1 MTDPALIETVIGCL
15 LHDIGKPV
23 QRAAQGY
30 GGTHSAIG
38 RAFVKKVWL
47 ADDRNPSQF
56 GDELNEPDISAADR
70 NILDAISYHHA
81 QALRAATEHG
91 RLAADAPA
99 YIAYIADNIAAGADR
114 RKAASD
120 DGAGAAT
127 WDLHSPLHSVF
138 NRFGSGTADL
148 SFAPEMLDDRAP
160 INMPTGR
167 RIEFDKHRYTDIV
180 VKLEAVLAGLDRT
193 DAFLASLLNVLEAT
207 LSFVPSSTDASEVV
221 DVSLFDHLKLTGAV
235 GSCIWH
241 YLQDSGSTDYKT
253 VLFDGEDTF
262 RDVEAFLLATFDISG
277 IQDFI
282 YTIHSD
288 GAAKMLRA
296 RSFYLE
302 LLTEH
307 LVDELLHRVGL
318 SRANLNY
325 SGGGHAYLLL
335 PNTAA
340 ARHALDDFAQ
350 VANDWLLEN
359 FTNRL
364 YLAAGSVAL
373 SANDLMRAPSESASQ
388 AQRRAQRYSGFYRTM
403 STQIS
408 AKKLSRYSGEQLRA
422 LNADDHD
429 GQRGERE
436 CRVCYTVDRTINDDR
451 LCSLCEAL
459 RAASPQIQS
468 AEFVRIAEDP
478 TAGGL
483 PLPFGASLHLLTKPD
498 AREALEEPATRR
510 LYAKNKFFVGENLG
524 TRLWVG
530 DYFAQKE
537 FSRYVTASAGIDRLG
552 VLRLDVDDLGQ
563 AFTHGFMSQ
572 QHGKYNT
579 ISRTAA
585 FSRMLSLFFRQHIN
599 YVLDRPA
606 LRPITGEHP
615 PRPRQATIIYSG
627 GDDVFV
633 VGAWDDVVE
642 FAIELRTVFSEYT
655 QGKLTVSAGIGMFV
669 DKYPIAVIAREV
681 GELEDAAKSHTRAGK
696 TKDAVALFDPSFTF
710 GWDELTDD
718 VIGEKYRHIE
728 QFFAGNDER
737 GKAFIYKLLELLAE
751 RGERITMARW
761 VYFLTR
767 MRGLTDD
774 TEGFRQ
780 FANRLHQ
787 WFQDPS
793 DAKQLTV
800 ALYLYLYR
808 TREKESP

>member
-1 MTDPALIETVIGCL
+1 MDPALIETIIGCL
-15 LHDIGKPV
+15 LHDIGKPI
-23 QRAAQGY
+23 QRAALGY
-30 GGTHSAIG
+30 EGNHSAIG
-38 RAFVKKVWL
+38 RAFMKKAWL
-47 ADDRNPSQF
+47 ADSRNPSQF
-56 GDELNEPDISAADR
+56 GDELNEPDISSEDR

-99 YIAYIADNIAAGADR
+99 YVAYIADNIAAGTDR

-120 DGAGAAT
+120 DGSGAAT
-127 WDLHSPLHSVF
+127 WDLKSPLHSVF

-160 INMPTGR
+160 INIPTSR
-167 RIEFDKHRYTDIV
+167 RVGFDNHRYTDIV

-193 DAFLASLLNVLEAT
+193 DTFLASLLNVLEAT

-221 DVSLFDHLKLTGAV
+221 DVSLFDHLKLTGAI

-241 YLQDSGSTDYKT
+241 YLQDTGLTDYKT
-253 VLFDGEDTF
+253 VLFEGEDSF

-307 LVDELLHRVGL
+307 LVDELLNKVGV

-335 PNTAA
+335 PNTGAT
-340 ARHALDDFAQ
+340 RRALEDFARE
-350 VANDWLLEN
+350 ANDWLLAN
-359 FTNRL
+359 FTNGL
-364 YLAAGSVAL
+364 CLSADSVAL
-373 SANDLMRAPSESASQ
+373 SATDLMRRPNETATQSRQ
-388 AQRRAQRYSGFYRTM
+388 RAQRYSDFYRTM
-403 STQIS
+403 SAQVS
-408 AKKLSRYSGEQLRA
+408 AKKLSRYTGDQLRA
-422 LNADDHD
+422 LNAGDHD
-429 GQRGERE
+429 GQRGGRE
-436 CRVCYTVDRTINDDR
+436 CRVCYTVDRTINADG
-451 LCSLCEAL
+451 LCSLCQAL
-459 RAASPQIQS
+459 MTASPQIQS
-468 AEFVRIAEDP
+468 AEFMRIAEG
-478 TAGGL
+478 TVAGGL
-483 PLPFGASLHLLTKPD
+483 PLPFGASLHMVTKP
-498 AREALEEPATRR
+498 EALAAIEAPTTRR
-510 LYAKNKFFVGENLG
+510 LYAKNKFFAGENLG

-537 FSRYVTASAGIDRLG
+537 FSRYAASSGGIARLG

-563 AFTHGFMSQ
+563 AFTHGFMTQ
-572 QHGKYNT
+572 QHGKFNT

-599 YVLDRPA
+599 YVLERPTH
-606 LRPITGEHP
+606 RPITGEDP

-627 GDDVFV
+627 GDDVFIA
-633 VGAWDDVVE
+633 GAWDDVLE
-642 FAIELRTVFSEYT
+642 FALEFRAVFNDYT
-655 QGKLTVSAGIGMFV
+655 QGRLTVSAGIGMFP

-681 GELEDAAKSHTRAGK
+681 GELEDAAKSHSRAGK
-696 TKDAVALFDPSFTF
+696 TKDAVTLFDPSFTF
-710 GWDELTDD
+710 GWDELENE
-718 VIGEKYRHIE
+718 VIGEKYRQIVE
-728 QFFAGNDER
+728 FFTGNDER
-737 GKAFIYKLLELLAE
+737 GKAFIYKLLELLGE

-767 MRGLTDD
+767 MRGLADD
-774 TEGFRQ
+774 TEGFQ
-780 FANRLHQ
+780 TFANRLHQ
-787 WFQDPS
+787 WFQNPR
-793 DAKQLTV
+793 DAMQLTV
-800 ALYLYLYR
+800 AFYLYLYR